1 MTLKIDAVDRKN
13 QSVYLWLLAGI
24 KRVFMSVCR
33 IMQSRSAFAPV
44 HGRNWPCETKHVS
57 ISSAWICSIIHFKCH
72 WSAI

>member
-33 IMQSRSAFAPV
+33 IKQECIRSCTWQELTV
-44 HGRNWPCETKHVS
+44 RNKTCLDQLCVDLLNHS
-57 ISSAWICSIIHFKCH
+57 L
-72 WSAI
+72 